1 MARIPNEI
9 VNQILSEVN
18 IVDLINSYIPL
29 QKRGNNYLCACP
41 FHEDNN
47 PSFSVSETKQIF
59 KCFSCGRAGN
69 IYSFIQEYE
78 HVGFVDAVIK
88 AAEFAN
94 IKLPDIVTQST
105 KVNPK
110 IEILYQIHQ
119 KVVEFYHYYLTQ
131 THHGEKALDYLTQRG
146 INAETIERFNIGYAP
161 NNSELIYQILQNE
174 DFTDEQLIQSGI
186 FYQND
191 RKQMIDRFKNR
202 LIIPLRDEQGRT
214 IALSGRLIEDNP
226 SLAKYINSPE
236 TDIFVKSRFLFN
248 MDLARQAVRQSE
260 ELLIT
265 EGYMDVISLSQAGFL
280 NSVATMGTAFT
291 SDHLRQIKRITRHVK
306 LVFDGDRAGQ
316 DAMSRAMDRLID
328 ESSLSTEAVIIP
340 EGRDPDDWIKRSGKA
355 GFQTLLDKSKSYYDF
370 KKAYLASSYNLSLDN
385 EKAQYIEQLI
395 KTVALIPSSIEQQ
408 LRVQEIVAEFQLNEA
423 IVQEQLTR
431 ATRYHEKEIKQ
442 QSHSSKI
449 TKTDIP
455 AESFVTSKI
464 TVESKKAYQA
474 ERTILFNLIYHE
486 AAWKYIQQLD
496 EIPIMYHD
504 LSNRAFLALDRY
516 YYEGNHFPMTQIVHQ
531 IDDGELNQWLQ
542 DIMWS
547 DEVFD
552 FNEQEMA
559 DCFEI
564 LKKEFIGQKIAE
576 LRTKLKQAKQEKNQ
590 TTSQEIFQQIFL
602 LMKEYK

>member
-370 KKAYLASSYNLSLDN
+370 KKAYLAYSYNLSLDN

-576 LRTKLKQAKQEKNQ
+576 LRTKLKQAKQENNQ

>member
-29 QKRGNNYLCACP
+29 QKRGNNYLCSCP

-94 IKLPDIVTQST
+94 IKLPEALTQST

-146 INAETIERFNIGYAP
+146 MNAETIEQFNIGYAP
-161 NNSELIYQILQNE
+161 NNSELIYQILKNE
-174 DFTDEQLIQSGI
+174 DFSDEQLIQSGI

-191 RKQMIDRFKNR
+191 RQQMIDRFKNR

-236 TDIFVKSRFLFN
+236 TDIFAKSRFLFN

-291 SDHLRQIKRITRHVK
+291 PDHLRQIKRITRRVK

-316 DAMSRAMDRLID
+316 DAMSRAMDRLIH
-328 ESSLSTEAVIIP
+328 ESSLTTEAVIIP
-340 EGRDPDDWIKRSGKA
+340 EGRDPDDWIKRSGKT
-355 GFQTLLDKSKSYYDF
+355 GFQSLLDKSKSYYDF
-370 KKAYLASSYNLSLDN
+370 KKAYLASTYNLSLDN

-395 KTVALIPSSIEQQ
+395 KIVASIPSPIEQQ

-431 ATRYHEKEIKQ
+431 AIRHHEKEIKQ
-442 QSHSSKI
+442 LPHLSKI
-449 TKTDIP
+449 AKTDIP
-455 AESFVTSKI
+455 IEPFVTSKI

-576 LRTKLKQAKQEKNQ
+576 LRTKLKQAKQENNQ
-590 TTSQEIFQQIFL
+590 TASQEIFQQIYL

>member
-94 IKLPDIVTQST
+94 IKLPDTVTQST

-161 NNSELIYQILQNE
+161 NKSELIYQILQNE

-214 IALSGRLIEDNP
+214 IALSGRLIEDYP

-486 AAWKYIQQLD
+486 AAWKYIKQLD

-564 LKKEFIGQKIAE
+564 LKKEFIGQKIDE
-576 LRTKLKQAKQEKNQ
+576 LRTKLKQAKQENNQ

>member
-94 IKLPDIVTQST
+94 IKLPDTVTQST

-161 NNSELIYQILQNE
+161 NKSELIYQILQNE

-370 KKAYLASSYNLSLDN
+370 KKAYLAYSYNLSLDN

-576 LRTKLKQAKQEKNQ
+576 LRTKLKQAKQENNQ

>member
-94 IKLPDIVTQST
+94 IKLPDTVTQST

-559 DCFEI
+559 DCFGI
-564 LKKEFIGQKIAE
+564 LKKEFIGQKIDE
-576 LRTKLKQAKQEKNQ
+576 LRTKLKQAKQENNQ